1 MRVTNNLQCVIT
13 LIKKGIFMIT
23 LKVEKENSELK
34 DCLLAPKLY
43 SRGKKTIF
51 DLKLA
56 VLLLTLKK

>member
-1 MRVTNNLQCVIT
+1 
-13 LIKKGIFMIT
+13 MIT

-51 DLKLA
+51 DLKHA
-56 VLLLTLKK
+56 IQITSLKKLLNRTEILTN